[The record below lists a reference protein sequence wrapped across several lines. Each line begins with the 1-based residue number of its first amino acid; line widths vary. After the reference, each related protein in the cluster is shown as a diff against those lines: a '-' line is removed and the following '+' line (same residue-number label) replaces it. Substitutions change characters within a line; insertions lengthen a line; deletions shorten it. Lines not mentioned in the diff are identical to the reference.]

1 MPLVWNAGKRLR
13 IALLIFPVGR
23 VVRELLNLLVVEL
36 LLSLLDLRTSLSA
49 DAYLGHRLGLG

>member
-23 VVRELLNLLVVEL
+23 VVRELLDLLVVEL

-49 DAYLGHRLGLG
+49 DAYLGHRFGLG